1 MSNPSVTPNKIRKV
15 DAVDGAQNSHTD
27 QHEILEEIN
36 AVQNQIDALNEQAS
50 EEILKVEQKYNRL
63 RKPYFQQRTDLTRR
77 IPHFW
82 MTVFIN
88 HPQLQVLID
97 EEDEEALQ
105 YMTFLEVEEFED
117 IKSGYRIK
125 FGFTE
130 NPYFTNEV
138 LYKEFILNE
147 NGDQSSL
154 ATPIKWK
161 GGMDLTQRYSQQN
174 MLKGRKRGHQEPQ
187 SFFCWFTEQEAGDEL
202 GEVIKD
208 DIWPNPIQYFL
219 GHSTSVLQED
229 NEEDEEDVDED
240 ESEDQDD
247 VVVVDEGEEDDEGD
261 EEEGVEDEEED
272 EEEEEEEEEVVV
284 EEGEEEDLA
293 EGDEGETPVVY
304 EMDEED
310 EEPEDGDDE
319 EGEPGEEV
327 LLEGEEE
334 DDEEDEGVEQEED
347 EEDEGDEGDEVEP
360 EEGDTPAN

>member
-15 DAVDGAQNSHTD
+15 DAVDGAQNSHSD
-27 QHEILEEIN
+27 QQEIIEEIN

-63 RKPYFQQRTDLTRR
+63 RKPHFEQRTDLTRR
-77 IPHFW
+77 IPNFW

-88 HPQLQVLID
+88 HPQLQMLID

-147 NGDQSSL
+147 HGDQSSR

-161 GGMDLTQRYSQQN
+161 AGMDLTQRRKPRTKQN
-174 MLKGRKRGHQEPQ
+174 VMKREREEPE
-187 SFFCWFTEQEAGDEL
+187 SFFSWFTAQESGDDL
-202 GEVIKD
+202 GEIIKD
-208 DIWPNPIQYFL
+208 DIWPNPLQYFL
-219 GHSTSVLQED
+219 GTSNSGLLEE
-229 NEEDEEDVDED
+229 NEEDEEDIDED
-240 ESEDQDD
+240 ESDDQDD
-247 VVVVDEGEEDDEGD
+247 VVVVDEDDEGD
-261 EEEGVEDEEED
+261 EEEGDDDEDED
-272 EEEEEEEEEVVV
+272 DDEEEEEEEEVVV

-293 EGDEGETPVVY
+293 EGEEGETPVVY
-304 EMDEED
+304 ELEDEED
-310 EEPEDGDDE
+310 DVDDDAEQGDDQ
-319 EGEPGEEV
+319 V
-327 LLEGEEE
+327 LLEGEED
-334 DDEEDEGVEQEED
+334 DDEEDEGVDDDDDEDGDDGEDDDGEEEED
-347 EEDEGDEGDEVEP
+347 DEAEEKTTTE
-360 EEGDTPAN
+360 